1 MEPKP
6 PYLIA
11 LAAIASLLIGV
22 VIGYSIAG
30 LSTPQPDTNQPHS
43 DTSTIPI
50 AQVKD
55 RVMDFVNYKLVKP
68 GVKAQLKDM
77 KEEDQFY
84 RFNLTLEKDG
94 NNVADVSVYTTKDGQ
109 YLILNL
115 IKLPEVIEKQEEK
128 PEETT
133 TPTPSTTPQSQT
145 QPDIEN
151 EPYKGDEN
159 AEIVIVDFSS
169 YSCPYCRKFT
179 INTLPKIL
187 ENFNVRYVFK
197 DFPIHGEIAIKAH
210 EAANCAYEQGK
221 YWEYHDILFERQSEW
236 MRNESKFVEYAKILG
251 LNVEEFKACL
261 DSGKYRD
268 EILKDKEE
276 GMDLG
281 VRGTPTLFINGRK
294 VVGAQPYEEFERI
307 IRDIQSQR

>member
-1 MEPKP
+1 MEVKP
-6 PYLIA
+6 PILIA
-11 LAAIASLLIGV
+11 LAAIASLLVGV
-22 VIGYSIAG
+22 AIGYFVASP
-30 LSTPQPDTNQPHS
+30 SSPQPTTNQPQIN
-43 DTSTIPI
+43 TSTIPI

-55 RVMDFVNYKLVKP
+55 RVMDFVNYRLVKP
-68 GVKAQLKDM
+68 GVKAELKDM

-94 NNVADVSVYTTKDGQ
+94 NKVADVSVYTTKDGE

-115 IKLPEVIEKQEEK
+115 IKLPETIEKQNEQ

-179 INTLPKIL
+179 LNTLPKIL
-187 ENFNVRYVFK
+187 ENFNVKYVFK

-221 YWEYHDILFERQSEW
+221 YWEYHDILFQRQSEW
-236 MRNESKFVEYAKILG
+236 KKNESKFVEYAKMLG
-251 LNVEEFKACL
+251 LDVEEFKACL
-261 DSGKYRD
+261 DSGKYR
-268 EILKDKEE
+268 EEVLKDRDE
-276 GMDLG
+276 GTKLG
-281 VRGTPTLFINGRK
+281 VRGTPTFIIDGKK
-294 VVGAQPYEEFERI
+294 VSGALPYQEFEKI
-307 IRDIQSQR
+307 LDSLQNQG